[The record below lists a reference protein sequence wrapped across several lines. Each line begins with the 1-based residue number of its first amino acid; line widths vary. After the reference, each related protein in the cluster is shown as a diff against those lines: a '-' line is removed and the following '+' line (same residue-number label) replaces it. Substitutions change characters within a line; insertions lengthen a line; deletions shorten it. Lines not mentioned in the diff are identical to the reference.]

1 MERKRFCYYLSN
13 FMILCSLVF
22 IYWNVYSTVAVY
34 HFILGLFGLRMINTI
49 NYILRDLVGFLALL
63 YITFDY
69 RGIIRKTHAL
79 DEKLYA
85 VCAAVIICN
94 YLLMTVASRVLMA
107 AFGRIPEK
115 FFFLGIGIL
124 CLTGYLIAGISISKA
139 LFDKEMKIL
148 SWIVA
153 GVLIVVLLVMRDQY
167 FIWGLFRRG
176 QAFEIPHPN
185 VCSRKSL
192 TLFETR
198 AILLVRLM
206 FFRNPAHAGLP
217 GSDIVY
223 NAGEGKWIYLIL

>member
-1 MERKRFCYYLSN
+1 MGGRYGEKEVLLLFIKLYDSVQSCVYLLERLQHG
-13 FMILCSLVF
+13 CSVP
-22 IYWNVYSTVAVY
+22 
-34 HFILGLFGLRMINTI
+34 FILGLFDLRMINTI

-167 FIWGLFRRG
+167 FIWRLIM
-176 QAFEIPHPN
+176 AFNSAVLLGGAFYI
-185 VCSRKSL
+185 RKKPL
-192 TLFETR
+192 
-198 AILLVRLM
+198 
-206 FFRNPAHAGLP
+206 
-217 GSDIVY
+217 
-223 NAGEGKWIYLIL
+223 